1 MTTILIQPN
10 YSGREALKAIDG
22 CRRLGVDW
30 RWGVL
35 VRPDCV
41 PIGDVEFCERVL
53 LQQGYERPTPDF
65 YPDFLRDWMHRGWTI
80 SERFRHYH
88 DGPTGAWFVKSA
100 DRYKD
105 YPAKVLRTG
114 DKWPV
119 SGRFIVSE
127 PVTFVQEWRYYVA
140 DGEVLASGWYDGNDE
155 NEPAPALPIAWPET
169 FSGAVDFGRL
179 ADGRIALV
187 ESHHPYACGWYGD
200 DSEMWVLWLIEGWRS
215 MLKAQESAPSSDSD
229 EMPSIRGN

>member
-1 MTTILIQPN
+1 
-10 YSGREALKAIDG
+10 
-22 CRRLGVDW
+22 
-30 RWGVL
+30 
-35 VRPDCV
+35 
-41 PIGDVEFCERVL
+41 
-53 LQQGYERPTPDF
+53 
-65 YPDFLRDWMHRGWTI
+65 
-80 SERFRHYH
+80 
-88 DGPTGAWFVKSA
+88 VKSA

-114 DKWPV
+114 DKWPM

-140 DGEVLASGWYDGNDE
+140 NGEVLASGWYDGNDE
-155 NEPAPALPIAWPET
+155 NEPAPALPIAWPAG

-215 MLKAQESAPSSDSD
+215 MLKAQESAPSSDLD
-229 EMPSIRGN
+229 EMPSIRGK